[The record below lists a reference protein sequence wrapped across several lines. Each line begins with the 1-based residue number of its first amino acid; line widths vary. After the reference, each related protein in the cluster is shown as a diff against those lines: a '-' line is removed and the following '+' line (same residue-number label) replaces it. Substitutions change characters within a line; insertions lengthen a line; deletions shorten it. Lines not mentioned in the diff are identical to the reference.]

1 MNALE
6 LKIPPPLVLLIF
18 AIAMWFAAPLTAPL
32 DAPYGM
38 RLGFALALA
47 TIGEGISAA
56 GMIQF
61 RRAKTTINPMKAKNA
76 SSLVTGG
83 VYRFTRN
90 PMYLGMVLVLIGWAV
105 FLASPITLI
114 FAPLFVLY
122 IYRFQ
127 ITPEERVLTSIFGDE
142 YVAYKNKVRRWV

>member
-18 AIAMWFAAPLTAPL
+18 AIAMWFTATLTAPL
-32 DAPYGM
+32 DVSFGM

-47 TIGEGISAA
+47 VIGEGISAA

-61 RRAKTTINPMKAKNA
+61 RRAKTTINPMKAGNA

-83 VYRFTRN
+83 VYSFTRN
-90 PMYLGMVLVLIGWAV
+90 PMYLGMVLVLIGWVV
-105 FLASPITLI
+105 FLASPLALL
-114 FAPLFVLY
+114 FVPLFVLY
-122 IYRFQ
+122 INRFQ
-127 ITPEERVLTSIFGDE
+127 IMPEERVLTSIFGDE
-142 YVAYKNKVRRWV
+142 YEGYKNNVRRWV

>member
-1 MNALE
+1 MNTLE

-18 AIAMWFAAPLTAPL
+18 AIAMWFAAPLTEPL
-32 DAPYGM
+32 NVSFGL

-47 TIGEGISAA
+47 VIGEGISAT

-61 RRAKTTINPMKAKNA
+61 RRAKTTINPMKAGNA

-90 PMYLGMVLVLIGWAV
+90 PMYLGMVLVLLGWAV
-105 FLASPITLI
+105 FLSSPVTLL
-114 FAPLFVLY
+114 FVPLFVLY
-122 IYRFQ
+122 IHRFQ
-127 ITPEERVLTSIFGDE
+127 IFPEERVLTDLFGSE
-142 YVAYKNKVRRWV
+142 YAEYKNKVRRWV

>member
-6 LKIPPPLVLLIF
+6 LKIPPPLVLLIV
-18 AIAMWFAAPLTAPL
+18 AIAMWFTATLATPLNVPF
-32 DAPYGM
+32 GM
-38 RLGFALALA
+38 RLGFALALGV
-47 TIGEGISAA
+47 IGEGISAA

-114 FAPLFVLY
+114 FVPLFVLY
-122 IYRFQ
+122 INRFQ
-127 ITPEERVLTSIFGDE
+127 ITAEERVLTSIFGSE
-142 YVAYKNKVRRWV
+142 YAEYKNRVSRWV

>member
-18 AIAMWFAAPLTAPL
+18 AIAMWFAAPLTEPL
-32 DAPYGM
+32 HIERIVRIGIAVA
-38 RLGFALALA
+38 FAV
-47 TIGEGISAA
+47 IGEAISAT

-61 RRAKTTINPMKAKNA
+61 RRAKTTINPMKAGNA

-83 VYRFTRN
+83 VYRYTRN

-114 FAPLFVLY
+114 FVPLFVLY
-122 IYRFQ
+122 INRFQ
-127 ITPEERVLTSIFGDE
+127 ITPEERVLTSIFGAE
-142 YVAYKNKVRRWV
+142 YAEYKNQVRRWV

>member
-1 MNALE
+1 MNSLE

-32 DAPYGM
+32 DVTFGM

-47 TIGEGISAA
+47 VIGEGISAT

-61 RRAKTTINPMKAKNA
+61 RRAKTTINPMKAGNA

-90 PMYLGMVLVLIGWAV
+90 PMYLGMVLVLIGWVV

-114 FAPLFVLY
+114 FVPLFVLY
-122 IYRFQ
+122 INRFQ
-127 ITPEERVLTSIFGDE
+127 ITPEERVLTSIFGAE
-142 YVAYKNKVRRWV
+142 YLGYKNRVRRWV

>member
-18 AIAMWFAAPLTAPL
+18 AIAMWYAAPLSEPL
-32 DAPYGM
+32 NVSFGL
-38 RLGFALALA
+38 RLGFSLALA
-47 TIGEGISAA
+47 AIGEGISAA

-114 FAPLFVLY
+114 FVPLFVLY
-122 IYRFQ
+122 INRFQ
-127 ITPEERVLTSIFGDE
+127 ITPEERVLTSIFGSE
-142 YVAYKNKVRRWV
+142 YAEYKNRVSRWV

>member
-6 LKIPPPLVLLIF
+6 LKIPPPLVLLIV
-18 AIAMWFAAPLTAPL
+18 AIAMWFTATLTAPL
-32 DAPYGM
+32 DVSFGM

-114 FAPLFVLY
+114 FVPLFVLY
-122 IYRFQ
+122 INRFQ

-142 YVAYKNKVRRWV
+142 YADYKNKVRRWV

>member
-18 AIAMWFAAPLTAPL
+18 AIAMWFAAPLTEPL
-32 DAPYGM
+32 NVSFGL

-47 TIGEGISAA
+47 VIGEGISAA

-61 RRAKTTINPMKAKNA
+61 RRAKTTINPMKAGNA

-90 PMYLGMVLVLIGWAV
+90 PMYLGMVLVLIGWVV

-114 FAPLFVLY
+114 FVPLFVLY

-142 YVAYKNKVRRWV
+142 YAEYKNKVRRWV